1 MDFFARQAAT
11 RRQSRW
17 MVFLFVVAVIAI
29 VIAIDFVVV
38 ATVAVLSVQDDGG
51 LLASPDMSLSR
62 YPMAV
67 LFSTVVVL
75 GTIGIS
81 CLVRTASLAAG
92 GGKVAEQLGGTR
104 VGADTTDPL
113 KRRLRNVVEEVAIAS
128 GVPVPQVYVLE
139 REAGINAF
147 AAGYSPAN
155 AAIAVTRGALVNLNR
170 DELQGVIAHEFSH
183 VLNGDMRLSTRLIGL
198 LFGLTVIA
206 MIARTILRLAPRG
219 GGGRKGG
226 GGILVIFLAAF
237 VVLALGWIGLFFG
250 RLIQAAVSRHRESLA
265 DASAVQFTRDPQGL
279 RNALVKIG
287 ALGAGS
293 RFADA
298 DAEEVAHLL
307 FAEGIGRAFATH
319 PPLVE
324 RIREID
330 PQFQPAEFDAVRRRM
345 GEARAMA
352 EEEAAR
358 EAQPAAR
365 RGGPL
370 AGAIA
375 LAPAAVAGL
384 VANPG
389 TEHVLEAQ
397 LVLESLPESFR
408 RAARQPGQAT
418 ALFVALAIDA
428 APEARERQLA
438 FIDQQYGQDHVQA
451 VKAMLPQVDALTARA
466 AHAGAPAGV
475 RGAQPARARG
485 ARRAPE
491 VPERIA
497 GPRKS
502 RLGLRVRVAQARAGA
517 ATGQPGSAPARRGV
531 PERSGRA
538 RRAAGAVLDA
548 RDAGQRGR
556 GVGTPGLR
564 GGDVHPDA
572 RDPSGVRAAR
582 ALAAEARPGARAH
595 RPPAAGGEEPAGA
608 GPRRDDLP
616 RRPHDR
622 RRVRVAARDLR
633 DAALPA
639 AAALCDR
646 LARGL
651 TLSVTCAAAR
661 PRRGA
666 KWRSSGLR

>member
-17 MVFLFVVAVIAI
+17 MVFLFILAVIAI
-29 VIAIDFVVV
+29 VIAIDLVVV
-38 ATVAVLSVQDDGG
+38 TAVAILSVQDDGG
-51 LLASPDMSLSR
+51 LLASPELSLSR
-62 YPMAV
+62 YPLAA

-81 CLVRTASLAAG
+81 SLARTVSLAAG

-113 KRRLRNVVEEVAIAS
+113 KQRLRNVVEEMAIAS

-219 GGGRKGG
+219 GGSGKKGG
-226 GGILVIFLAAF
+226 GGIAVIFLAALL
-237 VVLALGWIGLFFG
+237 VLALGWIGLFFG

-265 DASAVQFTRDPQGL
+265 DASAIQFTRDPQGL

-293 RFADA
+293 RFVDA

-307 FAEGIGRAFATH
+307 FAEGIRRAFATH

-330 PQFQPAEFDAVRRRM
+330 PHFQPAEFDAVRQRM
-345 GEARAMA
+345 GETRAMA
-352 EEEAAR
+352 EEEAAL

-370 AGAIA
+370 EGAIA

-389 TEHVLEAQ
+389 TEHVLKAQ

-408 RAARQPGQAT
+408 RAARQPRQAS
-418 ALFVALAIDA
+418 ALFVALAIDTV
-428 APEARERQLA
+428 PEARERQLA
-438 FIDQQYGQDHVQA
+438 FIEQQYGSDHLDA
-451 VKAMLPQVDALTARA
+451 VRAMLPQVDALGAVQRMPALLQVFAALSQLGRTERVELLKCLNGLLVRENRASAFAYALRKLAQVQLQDNLDPRRRASGHLSALGARDALQVLFSALAMQGSEDEA
-466 AHAGAPAGV
+466 AARQAYEAGLAILLPGIHPPFA
-475 RGAQPARARG
+475 RLAHWPPLLDQALTRLDRLQPAAKNQLVQALAATISHDARMTVAESELLRAIC
-485 ARRAPE
+485 ATLHCPL
-491 VPERIA
+491 P
-497 GPRKS
+497 P
-502 RLGLRVRVAQARAGA
+502 LYA
-517 ATGQPGSAPARRGV
+517 ATG
-531 PERSGRA
+531 
-538 RRAAGAVLDA
+538 
-548 RDAGQRGR
+548 
-556 GVGTPGLR
+556 
-564 GGDVHPDA
+564 
-572 RDPSGVRAAR
+572 
-582 ALAAEARPGARAH
+582 
-595 RPPAAGGEEPAGA
+595 
-608 GPRRDDLP
+608 
-616 RRPHDR
+616 
-622 RRVRVAARDLR
+622 
-633 DAALPA
+633 
-639 AAALCDR
+639 
-646 LARGL
+646 
-651 TLSVTCAAAR
+651 
-661 PRRGA
+661 
-666 KWRSSGLR
+666 

>member
-17 MVFLFVVAVIAI
+17 MVFLFILAVIAI

-38 ATVAVLSVQDDGG
+38 TTVAILSVQEDGG
-51 LLASPDMSLSR
+51 LLASPDLSLSR
-62 YPMAV
+62 YPLVV
-67 LFSTVVVL
+67 LFTSLVVL

-81 CLVRTASLAAG
+81 SLARTVSLAAG

-113 KRRLRNVVEEVAIAS
+113 KRRLRNVVEEIAIAS

-155 AAIAVTRGALVNLNR
+155 AAIAVTRGTLVNLDR

-183 VLNGDMRLSTRLIGL
+183 VLNGDMRLSTRMIGL

-206 MIARTILRLAPRG
+206 MVARMILRFAPRG
-219 GGGRKGG
+219 GSGRKGG
-226 GGILVIFLAAF
+226 GGILVIFLAAL

-307 FAEGIGRAFATH
+307 FAEGIRRAFATH

-330 PQFQPAEFDAVRRRM
+330 PRFQPAEFDAVRKRM
-345 GEARAMA
+345 SEARAMA

-358 EAQPAAR
+358 TAPGAAR

-370 AGAIA
+370 AGAVA

-389 TEHVLEAQ
+389 TEHVLQAQ
-397 LVLESLPESFR
+397 AVLESLPESFR
-408 RAARQPGQAT
+408 RAARQPEQAT
-418 ALFVALAIDA
+418 ALFVALAIDT

-438 FIDQQYGQDHVQA
+438 FIQQQYDGEHREAVQ
-451 VKAMLPQVDALTARA
+451 AMLPQVDALTAVQRMPALLQVFAALSQLGRA
-466 AHAGAPAGV
+466 ERVELLKCLNGLLV
-475 RGAQPARARG
+475 RENRASVFGYALRKLAQVQLQDNLDPR
-485 ARRAPE
+485 RRATGHLS
-491 VPERIA
+491 A
-497 GPRKS
+497 
-502 RLGLRVRVAQARAGA
+502 LG
-517 ATGQPGSAPARRGV
+517 
-531 PERSGRA
+531 
-538 RRAAGAVLDA
+538 A
-548 RDAGQRGR
+548 RDALQ
-556 GVGTPGLR
+556 VLFSTLAVQ
-564 GGDVHPDA
+564 GGADE
-572 RDPSGVRAAR
+572 GAAR
-582 ALAAEARPGARAH
+582 QAYEAGMAIVLPGIHPPLAKLAHWPPQLDQALTRIDRLQPEAKNLLVQALAATISHDARMTVAESELLRAICATLH
-595 RPPAAGGEEPAGA
+595 CPLPPLYAAN
-608 GPRRDDLP
+608 
-616 RRPHDR
+616 
-622 RRVRVAARDLR
+622 
-633 DAALPA
+633 
-639 AAALCDR
+639 
-646 LARGL
+646 
-651 TLSVTCAAAR
+651 
-661 PRRGA
+661 
-666 KWRSSGLR
+666 